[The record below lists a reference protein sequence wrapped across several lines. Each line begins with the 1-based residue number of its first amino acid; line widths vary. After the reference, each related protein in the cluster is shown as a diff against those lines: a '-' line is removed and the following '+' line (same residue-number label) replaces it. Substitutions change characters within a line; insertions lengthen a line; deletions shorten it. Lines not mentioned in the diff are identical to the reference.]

1 MSSATLLNFRLGLFW
16 SCVLDP
22 SLRLLL
28 GVPLK
33 VKVCRHSRFSHFTC
47 VTISLQYLVEHLVSI
62 TICLFMTSSI
72 STCQGTMYTG
82 VPVIHSL
89 WCSSLN
95 TLYYKGLSHRLQEV
109 FYDFMTIC
117 ADYTKTLVF
126 HCALCH
132 IVSGLAV
139 WWCRAVSCCGCLCLV
154 MCSVTLCETF

>member
-1 MSSATLLNFRLGLFW
+1 MTLLNFRLGLFW

-47 VTISLQYLVEHLVSI
+47 VTISLQYFVEHLVSI
-62 TICLFMTSSI
+62 TICLFMTSSV
-72 STCQGTMYTG
+72 STCQGTMYAG
-82 VPVIHSL
+82 VSVTHSL

-95 TLYYKGLSHRLQEV
+95 TLYYKGLSYRLQEV

-117 ADYTKTLVF
+117 ANYTKTLVF
-126 HCALCH
+126 HCALCR

-139 WWCRAVSCCGCLCLV
+139 WWCRAVGV
-154 MCSVTLCETF
+154 SVWWCAL

>member
-47 VTISLQYLVEHLVSI
+47 VTISLRYFVEHLVSI

-82 VPVIHSL
+82 VPVTHSL

-95 TLYYKGLSHRLQEV
+95 TLYYKGLSITCQHFFHKIINFFIQCYFRHFVSVWDAHR
-109 FYDFMTIC
+109 D
-117 ADYTKTLVF
+117 A
-126 HCALCH
+126 H
-132 IVSGLAV
+132 
-139 WWCRAVSCCGCLCLV
+139 
-154 MCSVTLCETF
+154 SVTGCKGVL